1 MNPVPN
7 NVPSTKTWPS
17 TGAGDLAAD
26 RLACFQ
32 MGCETGAV
40 CFFFF
45 SFVVA
50 GFAFRL
56 GIALVRFL
64 FPTKRRAT
72 RASDFYLID
81 RTPIRPRR
89 LNLAP
94 EVATITASAQGEQ
107 VFELLAQDL
116 LSKARCARLTTAHG
130 VIDTPAFMPVGTQ
143 GSVKG
148 VSPRE
153 LRALN
158 AQIILGNT
166 YHLFV
171 RPGLDVI
178 KHFGGLHK
186 FMNWDGPILSDSGG
200 YQIFSLAKL
209 RKISEEGVDFQNHID
224 GARAFI
230 SPELAMEIQ
239 AALGSDITMML
250 DECVP
255 YPCEYDYAARS
266 AEMTTRW
273 AKRCKEANV
282 QRSTCNALR
291 PTSET
296 ASINSELS
304 TLNQLRFGIVQGATF
319 EDLRKQSAQQIVGV
333 GFDGYAIGGVS
344 VGEPEEE
351 MMRAVEWAEPFLPR
365 DKPRYAMGLGTPPQM
380 LEMIAR
386 GIDMFDCVLPTR
398 LARNGTAFT
407 ATGTLN
413 LKNAEFAF
421 DKNPI
426 EQNCACPTC
435 REFSRG
441 YIRHLIKAEEILGL
455 RLITL
460 HNLHCYLELM
470 NRARTEIEAGTF
482 AQFRKAFVADYK
494 TRDAM
499 TSD

>member
-1 MNPVPN
+1 M
-7 NVPSTKTWPS
+7 
-17 TGAGDLAAD
+17 
-26 RLACFQ
+26 
-32 MGCETGAV
+32 
-40 CFFFF
+40 
-45 SFVVA
+45 
-50 GFAFRL
+50 
-56 GIALVRFL
+56 
-64 FPTKRRAT
+64 
-72 RASDFYLID
+72 
-81 RTPIRPRR
+81 R

-107 VFELLAQDL
+107 MFELLAQDL
-116 LSKARCARLTTAHG
+116 LSKARCARLTTAPG
-130 VIDTPAFMPVGTQ
+130 VIDTPAFMLVGTQ

-153 LRALN
+153 LRELN

-186 FMNWDGPILSDSGG
+186 FMNWDGPILTDSGG
-200 YQIFSLAKL
+200 YQIFSLSKL
-209 RKISEEGVDFQNHID
+209 RKITEDGVEFQNHID

-230 SPELAMEIQ
+230 SPEIAIEIQ
-239 AALGSDITMML
+239 AALGGDIVMAL
-250 DECVP
+250 DECIP
-255 YPCEYDYAARS
+255 YPCEYDYAAQS

-282 QRSTCNALR
+282 QRSTSNAQR

-296 ASINSELS
+296 YSINSQRS
-304 TLNQLRFGIVQGATF
+304 TLKQLLFGIVQGGTF
-319 EDLRKQSAQQIVGV
+319 EDLRKQSAQAIVELD
-333 GFDGYAIGGVS
+333 FDGYAIGGVS

-351 MMRAVEWAEPFLPR
+351 MMRAVESAEPCLPK
-365 DKPRYAMGLGTPPQM
+365 DKPRYAMGLGTPPQL

-386 GIDMFDCVLPTR
+386 GMDMFDCVLPTR

-407 ATGTLN
+407 DTGTLN
-413 LKNAEFAF
+413 LKNAEFAR
-421 DKNPI
+421 DKRPI
-426 EQNCACPTC
+426 EENCVCPAC

-441 YIRHLIKAEEILGL
+441 YIRHLVKAEEILGL

-460 HNLHCYLELM
+460 HNLHFYLELM
-470 NRARTEIEAGTF
+470 NRARAEIERGTF
-482 AQFRKAFVADYK
+482 DQFRKTFVTDYK

-499 TSD
+499 MIE